1 MTGNGHGG
9 AAHAGR
15 PRIFV
20 TGPNL
25 LVDPALGRLA
35 PRDFDTESIEAL
47 VHHPDVCAKDLS
59 LALMEVVAELG
70 RLRAA
75 ASEAARQLQGVAA
88 EIKAASTIDGRVWPE
103 EEAEAQGEHDH
114 LLQLADRLT

>member
-70 RLRAA
+70 RLRAPAPSPA
-75 ASEAARQLQGVAA
+75 ACSAAATSSCAHTTARF
-88 EIKAASTIDGRVWPE
+88 E
-103 EEAEAQGEHDH
+103 ESSLESG
-114 LLQLADRLT
+114 